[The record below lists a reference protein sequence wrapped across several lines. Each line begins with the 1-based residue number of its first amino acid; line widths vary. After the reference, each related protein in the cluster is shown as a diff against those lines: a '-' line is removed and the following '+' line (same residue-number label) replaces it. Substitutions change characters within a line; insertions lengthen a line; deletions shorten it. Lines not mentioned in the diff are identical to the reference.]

1 MPTSYR
7 EVAHLQGSGYDAA
20 MLAPYGTWKSA
31 ITPSVIT
38 GASVN
43 LSAVTLAGP
52 DLFWL
57 EQRPLEGGRSV
68 LVRNG
73 VDVTPLGL
81 SVRSRVHEYGGG
93 AYTLAGN
100 DVIFVN
106 DTDQQLYRNTAPLTH
121 VPGLRFAD
129 MLVDR
134 HRILA
139 VCEDHRTHPRE
150 PINSLVA
157 ITNGHIEPLAAG
169 NDFYSSPRV
178 CGEHLA
184 YLTWKHP
191 NMPWDET
198 ELWLDGQLIAG
209 GASIFQPEWSPTGE
223 LHFISDQ
230 TGWWNLYR
238 YRAGK
243 IESLLEMPAEFG
255 APQWNFGMSTYAF
268 LADGR
273 IVCAFNERGQ
283 WRLGIF
289 DGQLHP
295 LDLPYTEISSV
306 RAAGNTIAF
315 IAASPT
321 EPAAVVR
328 LDFVGAPSQARPVS
342 ASHPDGGS
350 DNLTVVRRS
359 TTVALDARS
368 VSVAEPIEC
377 GGVHAFYYPPVNA
390 DFSAPAG
397 ELPPLIVFTHGGP
410 TSATTSGLNL
420 LKQFWTSRGFAV
432 VDVNYGGSAGFGRA
446 YRQRL
451 NGQWGIVDVDDCC
464 AVAQALVA
472 AGNADPLR
480 LIIRGGSAGGYTT
493 LCALT
498 FRQVFQTGASYF
510 GIGDLEAMLE
520 THKFESRYLDGLL
533 AQWPAGREIY
543 EARSPLRHLDQL
555 HCPIIFFQGLDD
567 KVVLPDQSQ
576 QMVAAMKAKGLF
588 VEYLEF
594 AGESHGFRQAATIQQ
609 TLGAELAFYQRVLGI
624 PVVKP

>member
-1 MPTSYR
+1 
-7 EVAHLQGSGYDAA
+7 

-43 LSAVTLAGP
+43 LSAVTLAGA
-52 DLFWL
+52 DLYWL
-57 EQRPLEGGRSV
+57 EQRPLEAGRSV

-73 VDVTPLGL
+73 VDVTPPGL

-93 AYTLAGN
+93 AYTIAGG

-106 DTDQQLYRNTAPLTH
+106 DSDQQLYRNTTQLTL

-129 MLVDR
+129 LLVDR
-134 HRILA
+134 SRIIA
-139 VCEDHRTHPRE
+139 VCEDHRTPGRE
-150 PINSLVA
+150 PVNSLVSLTDGR
-157 ITNGHIEPLAAG
+157 IDSLAAG
-169 NDFYSSPRV
+169 NDFYSSPCV
-178 CGEHLA
+178 DGDHLA

-198 ELWLDGQLIAG
+198 ELWLDGRPIAG
-209 GASIFQPEWSPTGE
+209 GASIFQPTWSPAGE

-230 TGWWNLYR
+230 SGWWNLYR
-238 YRAGK
+238 YRSGQ
-243 IESLLEMPAEFG
+243 IEPLLEMPAEFG

-273 IVCAFNERGQ
+273 IACAYNECGQ
-283 WRLGIF
+283 WRIGIF
-289 DGQLHP
+289 DGELHR

-315 IAASPT
+315 IGASPT

-328 LDFVGAPSQARPVS
+328 LTGPQPE
-342 ASHPDGGS
+342 
-350 DNLTVVRRS
+350 TVRRS
-359 TTVALDARS
+359 TTITLDARS

-377 GGVHAFYYPPVNA
+377 GGVHAFYYPPANA
-390 DFSAPAG
+390 GFNAPAG

-410 TSATTSGLNL
+410 TGATTSGLNL

-464 AVAQALVA
+464 TIAQALVA
-472 AGNADPLR
+472 AGKADPRR

-498 FRQVFQTGASYF
+498 FRRIFRTGASYF

-533 AQWPAGREIY
+533 APWPAGRAIY

-576 QMVAAMKAKGLF
+576 QMVAAMKAKGLL

-594 AGESHGFRQAATIQQ
+594 AGESHGFRKAATIQQ
-609 TLGAELAFYQRVLGI
+609 TLTAELAFYQRVLSI
-624 PVVKP
+624 PPAAS

>member
-1 MPTSYR
+1 M
-7 EVAHLQGSGYDAA
+7 QGSGYDVA

-38 GASVN
+38 GASVS
-43 LSAVTLAGP
+43 LSAVTLAGS
-52 DLFWL
+52 DLYWL
-57 EQRPLEGGRSV
+57 EQRPLEAGRSV
-68 LVRNG
+68 LVHNG
-73 VDVTPLGL
+73 VDVTPPGL

-106 DTDQQLYRNTAPLTH
+106 DTDQQLYRNATPLTQ

-129 MLVDR
+129 LLVDR

-139 VCEDHRTHPRE
+139 ICEDHRRPPTE
-150 PINSLVA
+150 PVNSLVA
-157 ITNGHIEPLAAG
+157 ITNGQIESLAAG

-178 CGEHLA
+178 YGDHLA
-184 YLTWKHP
+184 YLTWQHP
-191 NMPWDET
+191 NMPWDKT
-198 ELWLDGQLIAG
+198 ELWLDGRPIAG
-209 GASIFQPEWSPTGE
+209 GASIFQPEWSPTGD

-230 TGWWNLYR
+230 SGWWNLYR
-238 YRAGK
+238 YHAGK

-268 LADGR
+268 LGDGR
-273 IVCAFNERGQ
+273 IVCAFNECGQ

-289 DGQLHP
+289 DGQLHR

-315 IAASPT
+315 IGASTT

-328 LDFVGAPSQARPVS
+328 LTGPQAT
-342 ASHPDGGS
+342 A
-350 DNLTVVRRS
+350 VRRS
-359 TTVALDARS
+359 TTISLDARS

-390 DFSAPAG
+390 AFSAPAG

-410 TSATTSGLNL
+410 TGATSSGLNL
-420 LKQFWTSRGFAV
+420 LKQFWTNRGFAV

-464 AVAQALVA
+464 AVAQALVT
-472 AGNADPLR
+472 AGKADPLR

-533 AQWPAGREIY
+533 APWPAGREIY

-576 QMVAAMKAKGLF
+576 QMVAAMKAKGLL

-594 AGESHGFRQAATIQQ
+594 ASESHGFRQAATIQQ
-609 TLGAELAFYQRVLGI
+609 TLAAELAFYQRVLGI
-624 PVVKP
+624 PSAAP

>member
-139 VCEDHRTHPRE
+139 VCEDHRTHPKE
-150 PINSLVA
+150 PVNSLVA
-157 ITNGHIEPLAAG
+157 ITDGRIEPLAAG
-169 NDFYSSPRV
+169 KDFYSSPRV

-198 ELWLDGQLIAG
+198 ELWLDGRLLAG

-377 GGVHAFYYPPVNA
+377 SGVHAFYYPPVNA
-390 DFSAPAG
+390 DFSATAG

-410 TSATTSGLNL
+410 TGATTSGLNL

-451 NGQWGIVDVDDCC
+451 NGEWGIVDVDDCC

-472 AGNADPLR
+472 AGKADPLR

-533 AQWPAGREIY
+533 APWPAGREIY

-576 QMVAAMKAKGLF
+576 QMVAAMKAKGLL

-594 AGESHGFRQAATIQQ
+594 TGESHGFRQATTIQQ
-609 TLGAELAFYQRVLGI
+609 TLAAELAFYQRVLGI
-624 PVVKP
+624 PPAAP

>member
-1 MPTSYR
+1 MTDTRKRSLFHCWVER
-7 EVAHLQGSGYDAA
+7 AVAHLHRTGYDAG

-43 LSAVTLAGP
+43 LSAVTLAGS
-52 DLFWL
+52 DLYWL
-57 EQRPLEGGRSV
+57 EQRPLEAGRSV

-73 VDVTPLGL
+73 VDVTPPGL
-81 SVRSRVHEYGGG
+81 SVRSRAHEYGGS
-93 AYTLAGN
+93 AYTVAGR

-106 DTDQQLYRNTAPLTH
+106 DTDQQLYRNTTPLTA

-129 MLVDR
+129 LVVDQ
-134 HRILA
+134 HRIIA
-139 VCEDHRTHPRE
+139 VCEDHRTPGRE
-150 PINSLVA
+150 PVNSLVA
-157 ITNGHIEPLAAG
+157 ITDGRIESLVAG

-178 CGEHLA
+178 FGDHLA

-198 ELWLDGQLIAG
+198 ELWLDGRRITG
-209 GASIFQPEWSPTGE
+209 GASIFQPEWSPAGD

-230 TGWWNLYR
+230 SGWWNLYR

-243 IESLLEMPAEFG
+243 IEALLEMPAEFG
-255 APQWNFGMSTYAF
+255 VPQWNFGLSTYAF

-273 IVCAFNERGQ
+273 IACAFNECGQ

-289 DGQLHP
+289 DGQLHR

-306 RAAGNTIAF
+306 RAAGTTLAF
-315 IAASPT
+315 IGASPT
-321 EPAAVVR
+321 EPAAVIR
-328 LDFVGAPSQARPVS
+328 LTGSQS
-342 ASHPDGGS
+342 E
-350 DNLTVVRRS
+350 VVRRS
-359 TTVALDARS
+359 TTIALDAQS
-368 VSVAEPIEC
+368 ISVAKPIEF
-377 GGVHAFYYPPVNA
+377 GGVHAFYYPPINP
-390 DFSAPAG
+390 DFRAPPG
-397 ELPPLIVFTHGGP
+397 ELPPLIVFSHGGP
-410 TSATTSGLNL
+410 TGATASGLNL

-464 AVAQALVA
+464 AAAQALVA
-472 AGNADPLR
+472 AGKADPRR

-498 FRQVFQTGASYF
+498 FRQIFQTGASYF

-533 AQWPAGREIY
+533 APWPAGREIY

-576 QMVAAMKAKGLF
+576 QMVAAMQAKGLL

-609 TLGAELAFYQRVLGI
+609 TLAAELAFYQRVLGI
-624 PVVKP
+624 PPVAT

>member
-1 MPTSYR
+1 
-7 EVAHLQGSGYDAA
+7 

-38 GASVN
+38 GASVS

-52 DLFWL
+52 DLYWL
-57 EQRPLEGGRSV
+57 EQRPLEAGRSV

-73 VDVTPLGL
+73 VDVTPPGL

-93 AYTLAGN
+93 AYTLAGT
-100 DVIFVN
+100 DILFVN
-106 DTDQQLYRNTAPLTH
+106 DTDQQLYRNTTPLTR

-129 MLVDR
+129 LLVDR

-139 VCEDHRTHPRE
+139 ICEDHRLHPKE
-150 PINSLVA
+150 PVNSLVE
-157 ITNGHIEPLAAG
+157 ITDGRIEPLAAG

-178 CGEHLA
+178 YGEHLA
-184 YLTWKHP
+184 YLTWNHP
-191 NMPWDET
+191 NMPWDQT
-198 ELWLDGQLIAG
+198 ELWLDGRPIAG
-209 GASIFQPEWSPTGE
+209 GASIFQPEWSPTGD

-230 TGWWNLYR
+230 SGWWNLYR
-238 YRAGK
+238 CRAGK

-273 IVCAFNERGQ
+273 IACAFNECGQ

-289 DGQLHP
+289 DGQLHR

-315 IAASPT
+315 IGASPT

-328 LDFVGAPSQARPVS
+328 LTGPQPE
-342 ASHPDGGS
+342 
-350 DNLTVVRRS
+350 TVRRS
-359 TTVALDARS
+359 TTITLDARS
-368 VSVAEPIEC
+368 VSVAEPVEC

-397 ELPPLIVFTHGGP
+397 ELPPLMVFTHGGP
-410 TSATTSGLNL
+410 TGATTSGLNL

-464 AVAQALVA
+464 AIAQSLVVA
-472 AGNADPLR
+472 GKADPQR

-533 AQWPAGREIY
+533 APWPAGREIY
-543 EARSPLRHLDQL
+543 WARSPLRHLSQL

-576 QMVAAMKAKGLF
+576 QMVAAMKAKGLV

-609 TLGAELAFYQRVLGI
+609 TLAAELTFYQRVLGI
-624 PVVKP
+624 PTAAP

>member
-1 MPTSYR
+1 M
-7 EVAHLQGSGYDAA
+7 QGSGYDVA

-38 GASVN
+38 GASVS
-43 LSAVTLAGP
+43 LSAVTLAGS
-52 DLFWL
+52 DLYWL
-57 EQRPLEGGRSV
+57 EQRPLEAGRSV

-73 VDVTPLGL
+73 VAVTPPGL

-106 DTDQQLYRNTAPLTH
+106 DTDQQLYRNATPLTQ

-129 MLVDR
+129 LLVDR

-139 VCEDHRTHPRE
+139 ICEDHRRSPTE
-150 PINSLVA
+150 PVNSLVA
-157 ITNGHIEPLAAG
+157 ITNGQIESLAAG

-178 CGEHLA
+178 YGDHLA
-184 YLTWKHP
+184 YLTWQHP
-191 NMPWDET
+191 NMPWDKT
-198 ELWLDGQLIAG
+198 ELWLDGRPIAG
-209 GASIFQPEWSPTGE
+209 GASIFQPEWSPTGD

-230 TGWWNLYR
+230 SGWWNLYR
-238 YRAGK
+238 YHAGK

-268 LADGR
+268 LGDGR
-273 IVCAFNERGQ
+273 IVCAFNECGQ

-289 DGQLHP
+289 DGQLHR

-315 IAASPT
+315 IGASTT

-328 LDFVGAPSQARPVS
+328 LTGPQAT
-342 ASHPDGGS
+342 A
-350 DNLTVVRRS
+350 VRRS
-359 TTVALDARS
+359 TTISLDARS

-390 DFSAPAG
+390 AFSAPAG

-410 TSATTSGLNL
+410 TGATSSGLNL
-420 LKQFWTSRGFAV
+420 LKQFWTNRGFAV

-464 AVAQALVA
+464 AVAQALVT
-472 AGNADPLR
+472 AGKADPLR

-533 AQWPAGREIY
+533 APWPAGREIY

-576 QMVAAMKAKGLF
+576 QMVAAMKAKGLL

-594 AGESHGFRQAATIQQ
+594 ASESHGFRQAATIQQ
-609 TLGAELAFYQRVLGI
+609 TLAAELAFYQRVLGI
-624 PVVKP
+624 PSAAP